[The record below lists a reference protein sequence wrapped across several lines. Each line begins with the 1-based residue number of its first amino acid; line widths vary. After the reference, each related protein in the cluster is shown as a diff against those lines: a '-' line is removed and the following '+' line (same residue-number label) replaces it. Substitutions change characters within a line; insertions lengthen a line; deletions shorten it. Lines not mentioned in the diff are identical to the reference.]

1 LGSNTLIA
9 LLDGDIIAY
18 QAASVGTKE
27 IDWGD
32 GDGAVPTSDLPGALE
47 TAFKLVE
54 DWTRLAGCKQP
65 LVCFSSRVGAN
76 FRKMLDPTYKAG
88 RGDKPV
94 LYWDVVDAI
103 EKRFDCQRIEGIE
116 ADDVMGILG
125 TSNRLGDTVIVSLDK
140 DLATIPARVFNPAK
154 DRRPRPIAT
163 AAADYTWMTQTLTG
177 DPSDGYKGCPK
188 VGPINAAKILAESG
202 VQLGAMWSAV
212 VAAFAAKDLTED
224 DALLQARLARILR
237 RADYDRAK
245 GTIALWHLTTPEA
258 FPLNRSWTASQRP
271 SASEHSSGK
280 PRRLSRP
287 RRTPSVTA

>member
-1 LGSNTLIA
+1 MIA

-18 QAASVGTKE
+18 QAASVAHKE

-32 GDGAVPTSDLPGALE
+32 GDGPVPASDLPGALE

-54 DWTRLAGCKQP
+54 DWTRLAGCKQT

-76 FRKMLDPTYKAG
+76 FRKVLDPSYKAG
-88 RGDKPV
+88 RGDKPP
-94 LYWDVVDAI
+94 LYWEVVDAI
-103 EKRFDCQRIEGIE
+103 EKRFDFQRIEGIE

-125 TSNRLGDTVIVSLDK
+125 TSNRLSDTVVVSLDK
-140 DLATIPARVFNPAK
+140 DMATIPARVFNPAK
-154 DRRPRPIAT
+154 DRRPRQIQT

-188 VGPINAAKILAESG
+188 VGPVGAAKILAESG
-202 VQLGAMWSAV
+202 PQLGAMWSAV

-237 RADYDRAK
+237 RADYDREK
-245 GTIALWHLTTPEA
+245 GTIALWHLTTPE
-258 FPLNRSWTASQRP
+258 PLSLSMIGSKTTSANR
-271 SASEHSSGK
+271 
-280 PRRLSRP
+280 RRRK
-287 RRTPSVTA
+287 RA

>member
-1 LGSNTLIA
+1 VIA

-18 QAASVGTKE
+18 QAASVAHKE

-47 TAFKLVE
+47 TAFKLVNE
-54 DWTRLAGCKQP
+54 WTRLAGCKQP

-76 FRKMLDPTYKAG
+76 FRKHLEPTYKSG

-103 EKRFDCQRIEGIE
+103 EQRFDCHRIEGIE

-125 TSNRLGDTVIVSLDK
+125 TSNRLGDTVVVSLDK
-140 DLATIPARVFNPAK
+140 DINTIPCRVFNPAK
-154 DRRPRPIAT
+154 DRRPRHLQT
-163 AAADYTWMTQTLTG
+163 VTADYAWMTQTLTG

-188 VGPINAAKILAESG
+188 VGPVGAAKILAESG
-202 VQLGAMWSAV
+202 PQLGSMWPAV

-237 RADYDRAK
+237 RADYDREK

-258 FPLNRSWTASQRP
+258 FSLNRSWTASPRP
-271 SASEHSSGK
+271 SASE
-280 PRRLSRP
+280 PRRLSRSSAP
-287 RRTPSVTA
+287 RRTRSRAA